1 MLYPVGFYRVK
12 ARQLKKLPEA
22 LERLFGGKIP
32 GTAEELMRLPGVGR
46 KTANLVAASSFN
58 RDEIC
63 VDIHVHRISNRLGL
77 VATKTPEDTERAL
90 EQLVPKPYWRWV
102 NELFVRH
109 GQALCK
115 PIGPRCGECPLA
127 GRCPTGQ
134 QHLGK

>member
-77 VATKTPEDTERAL
+77 VRARTPRATEEGLRRLSPE
-90 EQLVPKPYWRWV
+90 
-102 NELFVRH
+102 N
-109 GQALCK
+109 
-115 PIGPRCGECPLA
+115 
-127 GRCPTGQ
+127 TG
-134 QHLGK
+134 GS

>member
-77 VATKTPEDTERAL
+77 VRARTPRATEEGLRKV
-90 EQLVPKPYWRWV
+90 VPRKYWR
-102 NELFVRH
+102 ELNHLLVAF
-109 GQALCK
+109 GQTLCR
-115 PIGPRCGECPLA
+115 PIHPKCGICPIRIYCRFA
-127 GRCPTGQ
+127 N
-134 QHLGK
+134 KS